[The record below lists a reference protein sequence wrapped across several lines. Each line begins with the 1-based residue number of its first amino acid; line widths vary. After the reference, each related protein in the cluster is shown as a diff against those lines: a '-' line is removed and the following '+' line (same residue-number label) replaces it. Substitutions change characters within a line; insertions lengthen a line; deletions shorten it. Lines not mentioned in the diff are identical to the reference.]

1 VIGLVDTS
9 ALIGVEGDP
18 RDLDGFPSDVAV
30 SVVTLAELEL
40 GVLLASDV
48 QARQRRLSTLQL
60 AGGLSPVPID
70 REVANEWARI
80 IADLRQ
86 EGRRAAINDVWI
98 AATAIRNEMSV
109 ITRDADFDAIRGLE
123 IIRM

>member
-1 VIGLVDTS
+1 VIALVDTS
-9 ALIGVEGDP
+9 ALIALEEDAL
-18 RDLDGFPSDVAV
+18 DLDGLPADVAV

-40 GVLLASDV
+40 GVLLAGDV

-60 AGGLSPVPID
+60 AGGLSPVPVD

-80 IADLRQ
+80 VADLRQ
-86 EGRRAAINDVWI
+86 EGRRAPINDVWI

-109 ITRDADFDAIRGLE
+109 ITRDCDFDAIRGLQV
-123 IIRM
+123 IRV